1 MAKKTDSGCSSLL
14 VVGAVMFFL
23 GLMFKGGSGDKSPS
37 TATTA
42 YPQSGDYQSTPL
54 VAPPQVKLPL
64 ARDGTVIPTPEKY
77 VPKTVLIQKPV
88 EVGAWDGKK
97 MNGTKVLPA
106 GTEVKIKGV
115 EGYNLYI
122 EVDGHWQIIAAAAT
136 DILEQMAQAAEVVE

>member
-23 GLMFKGGSGDKSPS
+23 GLMVKGGSGGKSPS

-42 YPQSGDYQSTPL
+42 YPQTGDYQPTPV

-64 ARDGTVIPTPEKY
+64 ARDGTVIPTPENY
-77 VPKTVLIQKPV
+77 VPKTALIQKPV

-106 GTEVKIKGV
+106 GTEVKIKEV

-136 DILEQMAQAAEVVE
+136 DILEQMAQATEVVE